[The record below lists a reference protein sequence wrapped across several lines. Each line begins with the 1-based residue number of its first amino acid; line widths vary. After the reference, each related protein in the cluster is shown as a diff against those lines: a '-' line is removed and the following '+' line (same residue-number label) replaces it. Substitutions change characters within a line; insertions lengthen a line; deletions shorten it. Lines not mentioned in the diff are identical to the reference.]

1 MWLNT
6 LLLALRSIRRNL
18 LRSFLTILGI
28 VIGVSAVIT
37 MVTLGNGATLAVQNQ
52 ISSLGTNLLQV
63 RPGQRMGGGSGGAPA
78 FKETDALAIITQIG
92 GIAAVAPEART
103 GATLVAGGRNWTS
116 SIIGSTNHWLVT
128 GNWKL
133 GDGRVFSD
141 DEQSAGAAVCLIGET
156 VRRELFGARLALGEQ
171 LRVKQISC
179 EIVGVLAS
187 KGQGAFGNDQD
198 DVVLVPIKTL
208 QRRITGHTR
217 VNTLL
222 VSMKDGSDAN
232 RVKASLSQLLRERRK
247 LAEGDEDNFNVLDTK
262 QLADTLSSTTKVMTT
277 LLGAVAAVSLLVG
290 GIGIMNIMLVSV
302 TERTR
307 EIGLRL
313 AIGALER
320 EVLLQFLIEAV
331 VLSSLGG
338 LIGIVLATG
347 ASLGLSSLMDVPYL
361 FNPGVNLLSFLFSAG
376 IGVLFGYFPARRAAR
391 PIPAARGRARAPAA
405 LDRRAP
411 ARGARRARAARW
423 PATPWP

>member
-1 MWLNT
+1 MWLST

-18 LRSFLTILGI
+18 LRSFLTVLGI

-37 MVTLGNGATLAVQNQ
+37 MVTLGNGATLAVQSQ
-52 ISSLGTNLLQV
+52 IASLGTNLLQI
-63 RPGQRMGGGSGGAPA
+63 RPGQRLGPGSGFSGAPA
-78 FKETDALAIITQIG
+78 FKEEDADAIATQISG
-92 GIAAVAPEART
+92 VAAVAPEART
-103 GATLVAGGRNWTS
+103 GATVVANGRNWTT
-116 SIIGSTNHWLVT
+116 SIIGTTDAWLDV

-133 GDGRVFSD
+133 SAGRPFSD
-141 DEQSAGAAVCLIGET
+141 SETRAGAAVCWIGET
-156 VRRELFGARLALGEQ
+156 IRRELFGGGDVLGQQ
-171 LRVKQISC
+171 LRIRRMSC
-179 EIVGVLAS
+179 EIVGVLGS

-198 DVVLVPIKTL
+198 DVVVLPIRAL
-208 QRRITGHTR
+208 QRRVTGNTR

-222 VSMKDGSDAN
+222 VSMRDDADAE
-232 RVKASLSQLLRERRK
+232 RVKQALTQLLRERRK
-247 LAEGDEDNFNVLDTK
+247 LAEGEENNFNILDTK
-262 QLADTLSSTTKVMTT
+262 QLADTMSGTTRIMTL

-338 LIGIVLATG
+338 VVGIVLATV
-347 ASLGLSSLMDVPYL
+347 ASLAIASAMDIPYL
-361 FNPGVNLLSFLFSAG
+361 FNPGVNLLAFAFSAA

-391 PIPAARGRARAPAA
+391 LDPIDA
-405 LDRRAP
+405 LRHE
-411 ARGARRARAARW
+411 
-423 PATPWP
+423 